1 MDFKLSAADK
11 NIIIVISEFNEK
23 IIERL
28 LKGAM
33 DAYFHYHGLKEN
45 LKIVRVPGAFEIPGT
60 INQILHHKNTNAI
73 VALGSVIRGD
83 TPHFDFVA
91 GESAHGISEISR
103 NVDIPIINGVL
114 TTDNIDQALER
125 SQPVGQNKGWDA
137 IETALQTIYVYR
149 SIQASS

>member
-23 IIERL
+23 IIDRL

-33 DAYFHYHGLKEN
+33 DAYFHYQGLKEN

-60 INQILHHKNTNAI
+60 INQILHHQNTNAI

-125 SQPVGQNKGWDA
+125 SQPDGQNKGWDVM
-137 IETALQTIYVYR
+137 ETALKTIYVYR
-149 SIQASS
+149 SIQTSS

>member
-28 LKGAM
+28 LKGSM
-33 DAYFHYHGLKEN
+33 GAYFHYHGLKEN

-125 SQPVGQNKGWDA
+125 SQPDGQNKGWDA
-137 IETALQTIYVYR
+137 IETALQTIDVYR
-149 SIQASS
+149 SIQTSS